1 VFDRVLIANR
11 GEIAVR
17 IERTLARLGV
27 ESVAVFSDADA
38 EAPHVRGA
46 DLSVHIGPTPARD
59 SYLSIERVVDAA
71 LRSGASAVHPGY
83 GFLSERPEFAA
94 ACTEAGLVFVGP
106 GLEAMAMLG
115 DKGRA
120 RAVADAAGVPTLS
133 GWSGE
138 ELSDAEI
145 VERVGEGDLPLLV
158 KAAAGGGGKGMRLV
172 ERREDLAEALGAARR
187 EAASAFGDERL
198 LIERFVQ
205 PSRHLE
211 VQVIADAHGNAI
223 HLGERE
229 CSLQRRHQKVIEESP
244 SPVVDEGLREV
255 MGAAAVALAKQAGYV
270 NAGTVELIAE
280 RDDPSRFY
288 FLEVNTRLQ
297 VEHPVTEEVTGLDLV
312 ELQLRV
318 AAGEELPL
326 AQEDV
331 TRSGWA
337 IEARVY
343 AEDPAA
349 GFLPSSGKV
358 VAYREAPGVRTDSGI
373 EEGTVVG
380 TDYDP
385 MLAKVV
391 ARGDDR
397 DEALERLRR
406 ALGETVVAGPTT
418 NVAYLRALLARPEV
432 RAGEM
437 DTGLIERR
445 GDEVAAPAAPPE
457 LAALALVAMLGT
469 PEGDDIWS
477 DRSGWRL
484 QGPAWIRRT
493 MEGPDGAVEVAIRA
507 AAAQVGP
514 EPPSIADAIAIRSA
528 IEGGSGRG
536 APGGPNGVWEWQVG
550 DESGALT
557 WDGTHLGVGS
567 EVDGPK
573 SGLYGRFSA
582 HQREARRPVSLY
594 GDRDAVWVV
603 DPDVGPVRF
612 APAVGDADSASGGE
626 ASLGAPMP
634 GTVVQL
640 RVEAG
645 ATVTAGETLV
655 VMESMKMEISIQ
667 APRDGVVDT
676 VLVASGD
683 QVDRG
688 ATLIELA
695 EEQPVEVGRP
705 VGDKGLRVHGGG
717 ASGEEGSA

>member
-1 VFDRVLIANR
+1 MFDRVLIANR

-17 IERTLARLGV
+17 IERTLARLGI
-27 ESVAVFSDADA
+27 ESVAVFSDADVG
-38 EAPHVRGA
+38 APHVRGA

-59 SYLSIERVVDAA
+59 SYLSIERIIDAA
-71 LRSGASAVHPGY
+71 LRGGASAVHPGY

-94 ACTEAGLVFVGP
+94 ACAEAGLAFVGP
-106 GLEAMAMLG
+106 GPEAMAMLG

-120 RAVADAAGVPTLS
+120 RAVAEAAGMPTLS

-138 ELSDAEI
+138 ELTDAEI
-145 VERVGEGDLPLLV
+145 LERVGKDDLPLLV

-172 ERREDLAEALGAARR
+172 ERHADLAEALGAARR
-187 EAASAFGDERL
+187 EAASAFGDQRL
-198 LIERFVQ
+198 LIERYVE

-255 MGAAAVALAKQAGYV
+255 MGAAAVALVQQAGYV

-280 RDDPSRFY
+280 RDDPSHFY
-288 FLEVNTRLQ
+288 FLEINTRLQ

-318 AAGEELPL
+318 AAGERLAL
-326 AQEDV
+326 AQDEV
-331 TRSGWA
+331 MRRGWA
-337 IEARVY
+337 VEARVY

-358 VAYREAPGVRTDSGI
+358 VAYREPAGVRVDSGI

-391 ARGDDR
+391 ATGEDR
-397 DEALERLRR
+397 TEALDRLRR
-406 ALGETVVAGPTT
+406 ALGDTVVAGPTT

-432 RAGEM
+432 RDGEI
-437 DTGLIERR
+437 DTGLIERL
-445 GDEVAAPAAPPE
+445 GDAVAAPTAGSE
-457 LAALALVAMLGT
+457 LAALALVALLGV
-469 PEGDDIWS
+469 PEDDDMWS
-477 DRSGWRL
+477 TRTAWRM
-484 QGPAWIRRT
+484 QGNAWIRRAL
-493 MEGPDGAVEVAIRA
+493 EGPAGPVEVA
-507 AAAQVGP
+507 V
-514 EPPSIADAIAIRSA
+514 RSA
-528 IEGGSGRG
+528 GRYAGGDSAWEWEVGDDSGVLTYDG
-536 APGGPNGVWEWQVG
+536 TNLGVAPG
-550 DESGALT
+550 
-557 WDGTHLGVGS
+557 
-567 EVDGPK
+567 VDGPK
-573 SGLYGRFSA
+573 TGDIDRFSA
-582 HQREARRPVSLY
+582 HQHRVSVY
-594 GDRDAVWVV
+594 GDGEAVWVV
-603 DPDVGPVRF
+603 DGDVGPVRF
-612 APAVGDADSASGGE
+612 APLAADVDAAAGGE
-626 ASLGAPMP
+626 ASLEAPMP

-640 RVEAG
+640 RVEPG

-655 VMESMKMEISIQ
+655 VLESMKMEIAIQ
-667 APRDGVVDT
+667 SPRDGSVES
-676 VLVASGD
+676 VLVAAGD

-695 EEQPVEVGRP
+695 EEEPVVLGNP
-705 VGDKGLRVHGGG
+705 VGDKGRG
-717 ASGEEGSA
+717 ASHGSVSGEGERA

>member
-1 VFDRVLIANR
+1 MFDRVLIANR

-38 EAPHVRGA
+38 QAPHVRGA

-83 GFLSERPEFAA
+83 GFLSERPEFAT
-94 ACTEAGLVFVGP
+94 ACADAGLVFVGP
-106 GLEAMAMLG
+106 GPEAMQMLG

-120 RAVADAAGVPTLS
+120 RAVADAAGVPTLP
-133 GWSGE
+133 GWSGD

-172 ERREDLAEALGAARR
+172 ERREDLAEARGAARR
-187 EAASAFGDERL
+187 EAASAFGDERV
-198 LIERFVQ
+198 LIERFVE

-211 VQVIADAHGNAI
+211 IQVIADAHGDAI

-244 SPVVDEGLREV
+244 SPVVTEEMREA

-318 AAGEELPL
+318 AAGERLPL
-326 AQEDV
+326 RQDQV
-331 TRSGWA
+331 KRSGWA
-337 IEARVY
+337 IEARIY

-349 GFLPSSGKV
+349 GFLPSSGAV
-358 VAYREAPGVRTDSGI
+358 VAYREPAGVRVDSGI

-391 ARGDDR
+391 AHGDDR

-406 ALGETVVAGPTT
+406 ALGGMVVAGPTT
-418 NVAYLRALLARPEV
+418 NTAYLRALLARPEV

-437 DTGLIERR
+437 DTGLIERL
-445 GDEVAAPAAPPE
+445 GDEVAAPTPPPE
-457 LAALALVAMLGT
+457 LAALALVALLGE
-469 PEGDDIWS
+469 PEDDDIWS
-477 DRSGWRL
+477 DRGGWRM
-484 QGPAWIRRT
+484 QGPVWIRQT
-493 MEGPDGAVEVAIRA
+493 LVSDPSAVTDQVA
-507 AAAQVGP
+507 V
-514 EPPSIADAIAIRSA
+514 RSA
-528 IEGGSGRG
+528 IEGGLGG
-536 APGGPNGVWEWQVG
+536 AWEWQVG
-550 DESGALT
+550 DETGTLT
-557 WDGTHLGVGS
+557 YDGTNLGLGPG
-567 EVDGPK
+567 VDGPK
-573 SGLYGRFSA
+573 TPARVEFSA
-582 HQREARRPVSLY
+582 HQRGVGVYAV
-594 GDRDAVWVV
+594 GDGVWVV
-603 DPDVGPVRF
+603 DGDVGPVRF
-612 APAVGDADSASGGE
+612 AFAEGDADSAAGGE
-626 ASLGAPMP
+626 ASLEAPMP

-667 APRDGVVDT
+667 SPRDGVIET
-676 VLVASGD
+676 VLIGVGD

-688 ATLIELA
+688 ATLIELT
-695 EEQPVEVGRP
+695 EE
-705 VGDKGLRVHGGG
+705 
-717 ASGEEGSA
+717 EEA

>member
-1 VFDRVLIANR
+1 MFDRVLIANR

-59 SYLSIERVVDAA
+59 SYLSIERIVDAA
-71 LRSGASAVHPGY
+71 QRSGAAAIHPGY
-83 GFLSERPEFAA
+83 GFLSERPDFAA
-94 ACTEAGLVFVGP
+94 ACADAGLVFVGP
-106 GLEAMAMLG
+106 GPEAMAMLG

-120 RAVADAAGVPTLS
+120 RAVADAAGVPTLA
-133 GWSGE
+133 GWSGD

-187 EAASAFGDERL
+187 EAAAAFGDQRL
-198 LIERFVQ
+198 LIERFVE

-211 VQVIADAHGNAI
+211 VQVIADSHGNAI

-244 SPVVDEGLREV
+244 SPVVTEEMREA
-255 MGAAAVALAKQAGYV
+255 MGSAAVSLARQAGYV

-318 AAGEELPL
+318 AAGEVLPL
-326 AQEDV
+326 AQDDV
-331 TRSGWA
+331 ARTGWA
-337 IEARVY
+337 MEARVY

-358 VAYREAPGVRTDSGI
+358 VAYREAPDVRVDSGI

-391 ARGDDR
+391 ARGEDR

-418 NVAYLRALLARPEV
+418 NTAYLRALLARPEV

-437 DTGLIERR
+437 DTGLIERL

-457 LAALALVAMLGT
+457 LAALALVAMLGE
-469 PEGDDIWS
+469 PEDDDVWS
-477 DRSGWRL
+477 RRDGWRM

-493 MEGPDGAVEVAIRA
+493 LETGPL
-507 AAAQVGP
+507 
-514 EPPSIADAIAIRSA
+514 SIADAIAIRSA
-528 IEGGSGRG
+528 IERGPDGGAAVGK
-536 APGGPNGVWEWQVG
+536 WEWEVG
-550 DESGALT
+550 DDSGVLT
-557 WDGTHLGVGS
+557 YDGEMLSVGGGVGRVVRNFGQS
-567 EVDGPK
+567 EV
-573 SGLYGRFSA
+573 SNYGS
-582 HQREARRPVSLY
+582 EAPV
-594 GDRDAVWVV
+594 WIV

-612 APAVGDADSASGGE
+612 APAAGDADSAAAGE
-626 ASLGAPMP
+626 ASLEAPMP

-667 APRDGVVDT
+667 APRDGVIDT
-676 VLVASGD
+676 VLVAAGD

-695 EEQPVEVGRP
+695 EAQPHVLSSP
-705 VGDKGLRVHGGG
+705 QGDKGHGPPHGSV
-717 ASGEEGSA
+717 SGEEVPA

>member
-1 VFDRVLIANR
+1 MFDRVLIANR

-38 EAPHVRGA
+38 EAPHVRAA

-71 LRSGASAVHPGY
+71 LHTGAGAVLPGY
-83 GFLSERPEFAA
+83 GFLSERADFAA
-94 ACTEAGLVFVGP
+94 ACADAGLVFVGP
-106 GLEAMAMLG
+106 GPEAMAMLG

-120 RAVADAAGVPTLS
+120 RAVADAAGVPTLP
-133 GWSGE
+133 GWSGD
-138 ELSDAEI
+138 ELTDAEI

-198 LIERFVQ
+198 LIERFVE

-211 VQVIADAHGNAI
+211 IQVIADSHGNAI

-244 SPVVDEGLREV
+244 SPVVTEAMREA
-255 MGAAAVALAKQAGYV
+255 MGAAAVALAQQAGYV

-280 RDDPSRFY
+280 RDDPSKFF

-318 AAGEELPL
+318 AAGERLPL
-326 AQEDV
+326 TQEKV
-331 TRSGWA
+331 ARSGWA

-343 AEDPAA
+343 AEDPAS
-349 GFLPSSGKV
+349 GFLPSSGEV
-358 VAYREAPGVRTDSGI
+358 VAYREAPGVRVDSGI
-373 EEGTVVG
+373 AAGTVVG

-385 MLAKVV
+385 MLAKVI
-391 ARGDDR
+391 ARGEDR
-397 DEALERLRR
+397 EEALERLRR

-418 NVAYLRALLARPEV
+418 NVAYLRSLLARPEV

-437 DTGLIERR
+437 DTGLIERL
-445 GDEVAAPAAPPE
+445 GDEVTAPAPPPE
-457 LAALALVAMLGT
+457 LAALALVAMLGE
-469 PEGDDIWS
+469 PEDDDIWS
-477 DRSGWRL
+477 DRRGWRM
-484 QGPAWIRRT
+484 QGPAWIRRKL
-493 MEGPDGAVEVAIRA
+493 EGPIEVAVRA
-507 AAAQVGP
+507 TR
-514 EPPSIADAIAIRSA
+514 DD
-528 IEGGSGRG
+528 
-536 APGGPNGVWEWQVG
+536 WEWQVG
-550 DESGALT
+550 DDSGVLSSRPQKVSVYP
-557 WDGTHLGVGS
+557 DG
-567 EVDGPK
+567 
-573 SGLYGRFSA
+573 
-582 HQREARRPVSLY
+582 
-594 GDRDAVWVV
+594 DAVWIA

-612 APAVGDADSASGGE
+612 APAVGDADSAAGGE
-626 ASLGAPMP
+626 ASLEAPMP

-645 ATVTAGETLV
+645 ATVAAGETLV

-676 VLVASGD
+676 VLIASGD
-683 QVDRG
+683 KVDRG
-688 ATLIELA
+688 AVLIELA
-695 EEQPVEVGRP
+695 
-705 VGDKGLRVHGGG
+705 D
-717 ASGEEGSA
+717 EGVSAFTPQK

>member
-46 DLSVHIGPTPARD
+46 DLAVHIGPTPARD

-71 LRSGASAVHPGY
+71 QRSGASAVHPGY
-83 GFLSERPEFAA
+83 GFLSERPDFAT
-94 ACTEAGLVFVGP
+94 ACADAGLVFVGP
-106 GLEAMAMLG
+106 GPEAMKMLG

-133 GWSGE
+133 GWSGD

-187 EAASAFGDERL
+187 EAAAAFGDGRV
-198 LIERFVQ
+198 LIERFVE

-211 VQVIADAHGNAI
+211 VQVIADSHGNAI

-244 SPVVDEGLREV
+244 SPVVTEEMREA

-297 VEHPVTEEVTGLDLV
+297 VEHPVTEAVTGLDLV

-318 AAGEELPL
+318 AAGEPLPL
-326 AQEDV
+326 AQDEV
-331 TRSGWA
+331 KRSGWA
-337 IEARVY
+337 IEARIY

-349 GFLPSSGKV
+349 GFLPSSGEV
-358 VAYREAPGVRTDSGI
+358 VAYRESPGVRVDSGI

-391 ARGDDR
+391 AHGDDR

-406 ALGETVVAGPTT
+406 ALGGMVVAGPTT
-418 NVAYLRALLARPEV
+418 NTAYLRALLVRPEV

-437 DTGLIERR
+437 DTGLIERL

-457 LAALALVAMLGT
+457 LAALALVAMLGE
-469 PEGDDIWS
+469 PEDDDIWS
-477 DRSGWRL
+477 DRSGWRM
-484 QGPAWIRRT
+484 QGPVWIRRT
-493 MEGPDGAVEVAIRA
+493 LVTADGPVEVAVR
-507 AAAQVGP
+507 AQVGP
-514 EPPSIADAIAIRSA
+514 ESPSIADAIAIRSA
-528 IEGGSGRG
+528 IEGDSGRG
-536 APGGPNGVWEWQVG
+536 PAGGWEWEVG
-550 DESGALT
+550 EDTGVLT
-557 WDGTHLGVGS
+557 WDGTLLGAGDGHDGPIAASERGLLGVG
-567 EVDGPK
+567 DGP
-573 SGLYGRFSA
+573 
-582 HQREARRPVSLY
+582 RRPVAVFPV
-594 GDRDAVWVV
+594 GDAVWVV

-612 APAVGDADSASGGE
+612 APAVGDADSAAGGE
-626 ASLGAPMP
+626 ASLEAPMP

-667 APRDGVVDT
+667 SPRDGAIET
-676 VLVASGD
+676 VLIAVGD

-688 ATLIELA
+688 ATLIELT
-695 EEQPVEVGRP
+695 EEE
-705 VGDKGLRVHGGG
+705 
-717 ASGEEGSA
+717 A

>member
-59 SYLSIERVVDAA
+59 SYLSIDRVVDAA
-71 LRSGASAVHPGY
+71 QRSGASAVHPGY
-83 GFLSERPEFAA
+83 GFLSERPDFAA
-94 ACTEAGLVFVGP
+94 ACADAGLVFVGP
-106 GLEAMAMLG
+106 GPEAMKMLG

-120 RAVADAAGVPTLS
+120 RAVADAAGVPTLP
-133 GWSGE
+133 GWSGD

-145 VERVGEGDLPLLV
+145 IERVGEGDLPLLV

-187 EAASAFGDERL
+187 EAASAFGDERV
-198 LIERFVQ
+198 LIERFVE

-211 VQVIADAHGNAI
+211 MQVIADAHGNAI

-244 SPVVDEGLREV
+244 SSVVTAEMREA
-255 MGAAAVALAKQAGYV
+255 MGSAAVALAKQAGYV

-326 AQEDV
+326 AQDEV
-331 TRSGWA
+331 KRSGWA
-337 IEARVY
+337 IEARIY
-343 AEDPAA
+343 AEDPGA
-349 GFLPSSGKV
+349 GFLPSSGEV
-358 VAYREAPGVRTDSGI
+358 VAYREAPGVRVDSGVV
-373 EEGTVVG
+373 EGSVVG

-406 ALGETVVAGPTT
+406 ALGATVVAGPTT
-418 NVAYLRALLARPEV
+418 NIAYLRALLARPEV

-437 DTGLIERR
+437 DTGLIERL

-457 LAALALVAMLGT
+457 LAALALVALLGE
-469 PEGDDIWS
+469 PEDDDIWS
-477 DRSGWRL
+477 DRSGWRM
-484 QGPAWIRRT
+484 QGPVWIRQT
-493 MEGPDGAVEVAIRA
+493 LEGTDGPIEVAVRTA
-507 AAAQVGP
+507 VGP
-514 EPPSIADAIAIRSA
+514 EPPSIADAIAIRFA
-528 IEGGSGRG
+528 IEGG
-536 APGGPNGVWEWQVG
+536 PGGAWEWEVG
-550 DESGALT
+550 DDSGALT
-557 WDGTHLGVGS
+557 YDGTHLGTSGGAAPH
-567 EVDGPK
+567 VDGPK
-573 SGLYGRFSA
+573 TRHIGKFSA
-582 HQREARRPVSLY
+582 HQRRVAVY
-594 GDRDAVWVV
+594 ADGDGVWVV

-612 APAVGDADSASGGE
+612 APAVGDADSAAGGE
-626 ASLGAPMP
+626 ASLEAPMP

-640 RVEAG
+640 RVQAG

-667 APRDGVVDT
+667 SPRDGVIET
-676 VLVASGD
+676 VLVAVGD

-688 ATLIELA
+688 ATLIELT
-695 EEQPVEVGRP
+695 EEE
-705 VGDKGLRVHGGG
+705 
-717 ASGEEGSA
+717 A

>member
-1 VFDRVLIANR
+1 MFDRVLIANR

-59 SYLSIERVVDAA
+59 SYLSIERVIDAA
-71 LRSGASAVHPGY
+71 LRTGASAVHPGY
-83 GFLSERPEFAA
+83 GFLSERADFAA
-94 ACTEAGLVFVGP
+94 ACAEAGLVFVGP
-106 GLEAMAMLG
+106 GPEAMAMLG

-120 RAVADAAGVPTLS
+120 RAVAAAAGVPTLP
-133 GWSGE
+133 GWSGD
-138 ELSDAEI
+138 ELTDAEI
-145 VERVGEGDLPLLV
+145 VERVDEDDLPLLV

-187 EAASAFGDERL
+187 EAASAFGDGRL
-198 LIERFVQ
+198 LIERFVE

-211 VQVIADAHGNAI
+211 IQVIADSHGNAV

-244 SPVVDEGLREV
+244 SPVVTEAMREA
-255 MGAAAVALAKQAGYV
+255 MGSAAVALARQAGYV

-318 AAGEELPL
+318 AAGEKLPL
-326 AQEDV
+326 AQAEV
-331 TRSGWA
+331 ARKGWA
-337 IEARVY
+337 VEARVY

-349 GFLPSSGKV
+349 GFLPSSGEV
-358 VAYREAPGVRTDSGI
+358 VAYREAPGVRVDSGI

-397 DEALERLRR
+397 EEALERLRR

-437 DTGLIERR
+437 DTGLIERL
-445 GDEVAAPAAPPE
+445 GDEVAAPEPGPE
-457 LAALALVAMLGT
+457 LAALALVAMLGE
-469 PEGDDIWS
+469 PEDDDTWS
-477 DRSGWRL
+477 DRRGWRM
-484 QGPAWIRRT
+484 QGPAWIRRKL
-493 MEGPDGAVEVAIRA
+493 DG
-507 AAAQVGP
+507 
-514 EPPSIADAIAIRSA
+514 PPSLADAVAVRSA
-528 IEGGSGRG
+528 RKGG
-536 APGGPNGVWEWQVG
+536 PGGEWEWEVG
-550 DESGALT
+550 EDSGVLT
-557 WDGTHLGVGS
+557 WDGTRLGTGLG
-567 EVDGPK
+567 VDGPK
-573 SGLYGRFSA
+573 SPDMEDFSA
-582 HQREARRPVSLY
+582 HQHRVAVFAD
-594 GDRDAVWVV
+594 GDGVWVV

-612 APAVGDADSASGGE
+612 APAVGDADSAAGGE
-626 ASLGAPMP
+626 TSLEAPMP

-640 RVEAG
+640 RVEPG

-667 APRDGVVDT
+667 APRDGAVES
-676 VLVASGD
+676 VLVAAGD
-683 QVDRG
+683 QVERG
-688 ATLIELA
+688 AVLIELA
-695 EEQPVEVGRP
+695 EE
-705 VGDKGLRVHGGG
+705 K
-717 ASGEEGSA
+717 A